1 MCSGSLL
8 ARSTKL
14 IATAQES
21 FAHQQTLL
29 TFTLRYDRKLPGLI
43 RDVNIQVVTLRHPS
57 KGGSV
62 GTSSDDGIRR
72 DPSRLRVVGLKL
84 ALCELVS

>member
-1 MCSGSLL
+1 MATKQTDHLSEFENNRRIRSKLPSANQQVTCAPVPCSL

-43 RDVNIQVVTLRHPS
+43 RDVNIE
-57 KGGSV
+57 
-62 GTSSDDGIRR
+62 
-72 DPSRLRVVGLKL
+72 
-84 ALCELVS
+84 A